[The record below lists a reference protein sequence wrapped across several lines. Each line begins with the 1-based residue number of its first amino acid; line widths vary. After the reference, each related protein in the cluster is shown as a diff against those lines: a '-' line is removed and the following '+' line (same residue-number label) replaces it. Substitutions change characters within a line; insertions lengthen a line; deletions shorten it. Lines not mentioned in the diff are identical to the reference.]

1 MLVPSCLDVY
11 DKILSSKPEEASSKP
26 KEAYHEWAE
35 ARGSMSE
42 VTLINPFTSKK
53 WRLPPLGPNF
63 IYDALTYLVTEPSF
77 LLDWVHRK

>member
-11 DKILSSKPEEASSKP
+11 DKILFSKP

-53 WRLPPLGPNF
+53 WRLPPLGPYF
-63 IYDALTYLVTEPSF
+63 IYDALTYLVTETSF